1 MSEFKARV
9 WLGHALDGLG
19 IWLARKLSAVAA
31 RVYPDG
37 HW

>member
-1 MSEFKARV
+1 MSYRMTHMEPAPD
-9 WLGHALDGLG
+9 ALG
-19 IWLARKLSAVAA
+19 IWLAGKLSAVAA